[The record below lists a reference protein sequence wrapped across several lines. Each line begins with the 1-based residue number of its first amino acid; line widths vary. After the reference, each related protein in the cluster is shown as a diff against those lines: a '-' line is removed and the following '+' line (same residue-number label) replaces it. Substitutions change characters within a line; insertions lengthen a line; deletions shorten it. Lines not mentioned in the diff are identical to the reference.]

1 MLPKSVELY
10 YTRRVMCAIGDL
22 YGRGIMSEN
31 VLEEKVFHK
40 VMRNVPFGLVVT
52 REGRRRKVYY
62 VNRTACQIMGYD
74 KEEYVRRVERG
85 WADFMNINLR
95 ELIRDNIDQIRAG
108 EPFEVLSRTKTKN
121 GEYKWLLS
129 QVVVRLME
137 GSTCYVSFMD
147 VTNRI
152 EQEQKRLREQ
162 EFLREM
168 ATRDSFT
175 KLLNRGTME
184 ERIKAALENQKLQQE
199 HAYIALDVDNF
210 KQINDS
216 YGHGMGDMLILTLA
230 KALNEAFGEES
241 DIGRMGGDEFAVFV
255 KNVASRGEVC
265 ERARSVMDN
274 LRAQMA
280 AMNLLQEA
288 TVSIGIAF
296 APEAGVC
303 FRELYERAD
312 QALYQVKKKN
322 KNGIAVYQ
330 FS

>member
-1 MLPKSVELY
+1 
-10 YTRRVMCAIGDL
+10 
-22 YGRGIMSEN
+22 MSDN

-52 REGRRRKVYY
+52 REGLRRKVYY
-62 VNRTACQIMGYD
+62 VNQTACQIMGYD
-74 KEEYVRRVERG
+74 KEEYVHRVERG
-85 WADFMNINLR
+85 WSDFMNINLR

-108 EPFEVLSRTKTKN
+108 EPFEVLSKSKTKS

-129 QVVVRLME
+129 QVVVRLKE

-152 EQEQKRLREQ
+152 EQEQRRLKEQ
-162 EFLREM
+162 ESLKEM
-168 ATRDSFT
+168 AMRDSFT

-184 ERIKAALENQKLQQE
+184 ERVKAALGNQKMQQE
-199 HAYIALDVDNF
+199 HAYITLDVDNF

-230 KALNEAFGEES
+230 KALNEVFGEES

-255 KNVASRGEVC
+255 KNVTDRGEVC
-265 ERARSVMDN
+265 ERARCVMDN
-274 LRAQMA
+274 LRAEMA
-280 AMNLLQEA
+280 DMNLLKEA

-296 APEAGVC
+296 SPEAGVS
-303 FRELYERAD
+303 FRELYDRAD
-312 QALYQVKKKN
+312 EALYQVKKEN

>member
-1 MLPKSVELY
+1 
-10 YTRRVMCAIGDL
+10 
-22 YGRGIMSEN
+22 MSDN

-52 REGRRRKVYY
+52 REGLRRKVYY
-62 VNRTACQIMGYD
+62 VNQTACQIMGYD
-74 KEEYVRRVERG
+74 KEEYAHRVESG
-85 WADFMNINLR
+85 WSDFMNINLR

-108 EPFEVLSRTKTKN
+108 EPFEVLSKSKTKS

-129 QVVVRLME
+129 QVVVRLKE

-152 EQEQKRLREQ
+152 EQEQRRLKEQ
-162 EFLREM
+162 ESLKEM
-168 ATRDSFT
+168 AMRDSFT

-184 ERIKAALENQKLQQE
+184 ELIKAALGNQKVQQE
-199 HAYIALDVDNF
+199 YAYITLDVDNF

-230 KALNEAFGEES
+230 KALNEVFGEDS
-241 DIGRMGGDEFAVFV
+241 NIGRMGGDEFAVFV
-255 KNVASRGEVC
+255 KNVTDREEVC
-265 ERARSVMDN
+265 ERARCVMDN
-274 LRAQMA
+274 LRAEMA
-280 AMNLLQEA
+280 DMNLLKEA

-296 APEAGVC
+296 TPEAGVS
-303 FRELYERAD
+303 FRELYDRAD
-312 QALYQVKKKN
+312 EALYQVKKEN